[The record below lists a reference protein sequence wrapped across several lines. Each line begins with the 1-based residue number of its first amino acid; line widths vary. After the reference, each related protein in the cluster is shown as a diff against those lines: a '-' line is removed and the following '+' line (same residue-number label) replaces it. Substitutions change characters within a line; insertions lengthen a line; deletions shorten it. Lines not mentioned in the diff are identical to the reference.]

1 MSAIYGLYDDP
12 DVAQRAVDGLRAA
25 GVADADIQVMS
36 SEPFEEHAFGQRDH
50 ATWMPWIALLGGV
63 IGFGLGDWLTSATQQ
78 AWPIVTSG
86 MPIVAPWPNLIVI
99 FEMTMLGALLAT
111 VATLLVTAR
120 LPRRLPRLYDREV
133 SNGYILVGIQ
143 KPIADLTPQVAAALE
158 GAGEGRVR
166 AID

>member
-1 MSAIYGLYDDP
+1 MTAIYGLYDDP

-25 GVADADIQVMS
+25 GAPDADIVVMS

-63 IGFGLGDWLTSATQQ
+63 IGCGLGYWLTSATQR

-99 FEMTMLGALLAT
+99 FEMTMLGAI
-111 VATLLVTAR
+111 VASVVTLLVTAR
-120 LPRRLPRLYDREV
+120 LPSRLPRLYDPEV
-133 SNGYILVGIQ
+133 SNGYILVGIAR
-143 KPIADLTPQVAAALE
+143 PAADVTERLTAALE
-158 GAGEGRVR
+158 SAGAGR
-166 AID
+166 IKTI